1 MSDERGK
8 PSSWLLKN
16 SKGFP
21 DFLFTILT
29 YSMLLLVFVTLCWVV
44 FGVLTFLRA
53 DTGGAATILQVM
65 DSMKTGLISLA
76 GVIFGLAG
84 SYTVR
89 RFKTD
94 DHYLEK
100 KKLDSELE
108 SKEEG
113 FSAKE
118 LIQKGLKLVS
128 NEEDI

>member
-8 PSSWLLKN
+8 PSNWLLKN

-53 DTGGAATILQVM
+53 DTTGAATILQIM
-65 DSMKTGLISLA
+65 DSMKTGLIFLA

-94 DHYLEK
+94 DHYIEK

-108 SKEEG
+108 EKDEG
-113 FSAKE
+113 FSVKE
-118 LIQKGLKLVS
+118 LVQKGLKLVH

>member
-53 DTGGAATILQVM
+53 DTTGAATILQIM

-94 DHYLEK
+94 DHYIEK
-100 KKLDSELE
+100 KKLDNELE
-108 SKEEG
+108 EKEEG
-113 FSAKE
+113 FSVKE
-118 LIQKGLKLVS
+118 LVQKGLKLVH

>member
-29 YSMLLLVFVTLCWVV
+29 YSMLLLVFVTLCWVA
-44 FGVLTFLRA
+44 FAVLTFLRA
-53 DTGGAATILQVM
+53 DTGGAVTILQIM

-94 DHYLEK
+94 DHYIEK

-108 SKEEG
+108 AKEEG
-113 FSAKE
+113 FSIKE
-118 LIQKGLKLVS
+118 LVQKGLKLVH

>member
-8 PSSWLLKN
+8 PSNWLLKN

-53 DTGGAATILQVM
+53 DTTGAATILQIM

-94 DHYLEK
+94 DHYIEK
-100 KKLDSELE
+100 KKLDNELE
-108 SKEEG
+108 EKEEG
-113 FSAKE
+113 FSVKE
-118 LIQKGLKLVS
+118 LVQKGLKLVH